1 MVGEVQAS
9 EVNKVQFKSW
19 LNYMCNFKQITVTSP
34 SLSFLIYK
42 MCVNTFFSEVLRK

>member
-9 EVNKVQFKSW
+9 EVNKLQFKSW
-19 LNYMCNFKQITVTSP
+19 LSYMCNFKQITVTSP